1 MSKDT
6 EKIPVDMW
14 KFEKELF
21 PEYKYICGV
30 DEAGRGCL
38 CGNVCAAAVILPHNI
53 DLNGV
58 NDSKKLSPKK
68 REELFDVITSNAIA
82 YGIGWATPEEI
93 DEINILNAAFL
104 AMKRAID
111 SMQIKPDIALIDGN
125 RIRGIEIPTKC
136 IVKGDAL
143 SMNIAAASILAK
155 VSRDRYMCELAEKY
169 PQYKLD
175 THKGYPTKEHY
186 KLLAENG
193 IQPIYRKSF
202 LKNAH

>member
-1 MSKDT
+1 MVKKADNNP
-6 EKIPVDMW
+6 IDMW

-21 PEYKYICGV
+21 NDYKIICGV

-38 CGNVCAAAVILPHNI
+38 CGNVCAAAVILPPNI
-53 DLNGV
+53 EFEGE

-68 REELFDVITSNAIA
+68 REELFDVITGTAIS

-104 AMKRAID
+104 AMKRAVD
-111 SMQIKPDIALIDGN
+111 SLTVKPDIALIDGN
-125 RIRGIEIPTKC
+125 RIRGFEIPTKC
-136 IVKGDAL
+136 IVKGDSL
-143 SMNIAAASILAK
+143 SINIAAASILAK

-175 THKGYPTKEHY
+175 IHKGYPTKEHY
-186 KLLAENG
+186 QLLAENG

-202 LKNAH
+202 LKNVH

>member
-1 MSKDT
+1 MAKKTDI
-6 EKIPVDMW
+6 IPTDMW
-14 KFEKELF
+14 KFEKELLND
-21 PEYKYICGV
+21 YNIICGI

-38 CGNVCAAAVILPHNI
+38 CGNVCAAAVILPHNTDI
-53 DLNGV
+53 KGV
-58 NDSKKLSPKK
+58 TDSKKLSPKK
-68 REELFDVITSNAIA
+68 REELFDVITSTAIS

-104 AMKRAID
+104 AMKRAAE
-111 SMQIKPDIALIDGN
+111 QLTVKPDIALIDGN
-125 RIRGIEIPTKC
+125 RIKGFDIPTKC

-155 VSRDRYMCELAEKY
+155 VSRDRYMCELSQQY

-175 THKGYPTKEHY
+175 VHKGYPTKEHY

-193 IQPIYRKSF
+193 IQPIYRKTF

>member
-1 MSKDT
+1 MAKKTDIVPT
-6 EKIPVDMW
+6 DMW
-14 KFEKELF
+14 KFEKELSD
-21 PEYKYICGV
+21 EYKIICGV

-53 DLNGV
+53 NLEGV
-58 NDSKKLSPKK
+58 TDSKKLSPKK
-68 REELFDVITSNAIA
+68 REELFDVITSNAIS

-104 AMKRAID
+104 AMKRAVE
-111 SMQIKPDIALIDGN
+111 QLTVKPDIALIDGN
-125 RIRGIEIPTKC
+125 RIRGFDIPTKY

-155 VSRDRYMCELAEKY
+155 VSRDRYMCELANQY

-175 THKGYPTKEHY
+175 VHKGYPTKEHY
-186 KLLAENG
+186 KLLSENG

-202 LKNAH
+202 LKNEH

>member
-1 MSKDT
+1 MAKKTDIVPT
-6 EKIPVDMW
+6 DMW
-14 KFEKELF
+14 KFEKELSD
-21 PEYKYICGV
+21 EYKIICGE

-53 DLNGV
+53 NLEGV
-58 NDSKKLSPKK
+58 TDSKKLSPKK
-68 REELFDVITSNAIA
+68 REELFDVITSNAIS

-104 AMKRAID
+104 AMKRAVE
-111 SMQIKPDIALIDGN
+111 QLTVKPDIALIDGN
-125 RIRGIEIPTKC
+125 RIRGFDIPTKC

-155 VSRDRYMCELAEKY
+155 VSRDRYMCELANQY

-175 THKGYPTKEHY
+175 VHKGYPTKEHY
-186 KLLAENG
+186 KLISENG

-202 LKNAH
+202 LKNEH

>member
-1 MSKDT
+1 MSKKA
-6 EKIPVDMW
+6 ENLSVDMW

-21 PEYKYICGV
+21 SEYKTICGV

-38 CGNVCAAAVILPHNI
+38 CGNVCAAAVILPPNI
-53 DLNGV
+53 ELKGV
-58 NDSKKLSPKK
+58 TDSKKLSSKK
-68 REELFDVITSNAIA
+68 REELFDVITSSAIS

-104 AMKRAID
+104 AMKRAVD
-111 SMQIKPDIALIDGN
+111 SLTVKPDIALIDGN
-125 RIRGIEIPTKC
+125 KIRGFDIPTKC

-143 SMNIAAASILAK
+143 SMSIAAASILAK
-155 VSRDRYMCELAEKY
+155 VSRDRYMYELAEKY
-169 PQYKLD
+169 PQYKLEI
-175 THKGYPTKEHY
+175 HKGYPTKEHY

-193 IQPIYRKSF
+193 IQPIYRKTF

>member
-1 MSKDT
+1 
-6 EKIPVDMW
+6 MW
-14 KFEKELF
+14 KYEKELF
-21 PEYKYICGV
+21 SQYETICGV

-38 CGNVCAAAVILPHNI
+38 CGNVCAAAVILPNNI
-53 DLNGV
+53 ELEGV
-58 NDSKKLSPKK
+58 TDSKKLSPKK
-68 REELFDVITSNAIA
+68 REELFDVITSKAVA

-104 AMKRAID
+104 AMKRAVD
-111 SMQIKPDIALIDGN
+111 SLSVKPDIALIDGN
-125 RIRGIEIPTKC
+125 RIRGFEIPTQC

-175 THKGYPTKEHY
+175 VHKGYPTKEHY
-186 KLLAENG
+186 QLLAENG